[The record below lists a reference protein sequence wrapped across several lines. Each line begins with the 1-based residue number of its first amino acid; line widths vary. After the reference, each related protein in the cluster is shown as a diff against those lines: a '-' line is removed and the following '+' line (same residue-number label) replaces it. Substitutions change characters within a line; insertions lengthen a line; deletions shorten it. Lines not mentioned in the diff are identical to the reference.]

1 MTWNKVVDAF
11 LATHRSNTASQ
22 YRRALNDFTSWYLG
36 SYDEPPEPKL
46 LTDEEVREWRAYL
59 TGVKKYAASTVNLKL
74 SALKGVLR
82 HVGRHVEVNS
92 VRKVQQPVDPLSA
105 RGLGRLI
112 RAVDNHRW
120 GPKWMYRRNIALVGL
135 MARAGLRVGE
145 VLGLDIGDVRL
156 NGRSGWVLIRH
167 GKGLKE
173 RRVPLSSR
181 ARKVMQDYLEA
192 RPEDAT
198 TSAVFITKNW
208 NRLTKRPVQRMVKS
222 AARRAGI
229 EQNVTP
235 HALRHTF
242 ATRFLEK
249 GGDLATLRDILG
261 HTNLSTTSR
270 YLHSTAR
277 MMQEMVEKL

>member
-1 MTWNKVVDAF
+1 MTWNEAVDAF
-11 LATHRSNTASQ
+11 LATHRSSTASQ
-22 YRRALNDFTSWYLG
+22 YRRALNDFTTWYLG

-82 HVGRHVEVNS
+82 RVGRHLEVNG
-92 VRKVQQPVDPLSA
+92 VRKVQPPVDPLSA

-112 RAVDNHRW
+112 RAVDNHPW

-145 VLGLDIGDVRL
+145 VLGLDIEDVRL
-156 NGRSGWVLIRH
+156 NRRSGWVLIRH

-181 ARKVMQDYLEA
+181 ARKVMKDYLVA
-192 RPEDAT
+192 RPEEAT

-277 MMQEMVEKL
+277 KMQEMVEKL

>member
-1 MTWNKVVDAF
+1 
-11 LATHRSNTASQ
+11 
-22 YRRALNDFTSWYLG
+22 
-36 SYDEPPEPKL
+36 
-46 LTDEEVREWRAYL
+46 
-59 TGVKKYAASTVNLKL
+59 VKKYAASTVNLKL
-74 SALKGVLR
+74 SALKGAVR
-82 HVGRHVEVNS
+82 HVGGHIEVNG

-105 RGLGRLI
+105 RGLGRLL
-112 RAVDNHRW
+112 RAVKNHRW
-120 GPKWMYRRNIALVGL
+120 GPEWMYRRNVALVAL
-135 MARAGLRVGE
+135 MARAGLRIGE
-145 VLGLDIGDVRL
+145 VVSLDIEDVELRS
-156 NGRSGWVLIRH
+156 RSGWVVVRH

-181 ARKVMQDYLEA
+181 ARQVLEDYIEA
-192 RPEDAT
+192 RPEEAMT
-198 TSAVFITKNW
+198 PALFITKNR

-229 EQNVTP
+229 AQDVTP

-261 HTNLSTTSR
+261 HANLSTTSR

-277 MMQEMVEKL
+277 KMQEMVEKL

>member
-1 MTWNKVVDAF
+1 MTWNGAVDAF
-11 LATHRSNTASQ
+11 LATHRSSTATQ
-22 YRRALNDFTSWYLG
+22 YRRALDAFASWYRG
-36 SYDEPPEPKL
+36 SYGDPPEPQL
-46 LTDEEVREWRAYL
+46 LTDEEIREWRAYL
-59 TGVKKYAASTVNLKL
+59 TSVKKYAASTVNLKL

-82 HVGRHVEVNS
+82 HVGRHVEVNG

-105 RGLGRLI
+105 RGLGRLL
-112 RAVDNHRW
+112 RAVKNHRW
-120 GPKWMYRRNIALVGL
+120 GPEWMYRRNVALVGL
-135 MARAGLRVGE
+135 MARAGLRIGE
-145 VLGLDIGDVRL
+145 VLGLDVEDVKL
-156 NGRSGWVLIRH
+156 NGRSGWVVVRQ

-181 ARKVMQDYLEA
+181 AREVLEAYLEA
-192 RPEDAT
+192 RPKEAT
-198 TSAVFITKNW
+198 TSALFITKNW

-229 EQNVTP
+229 EQDVTP

-277 MMQEMVEKL
+277 KMQEMVEKL